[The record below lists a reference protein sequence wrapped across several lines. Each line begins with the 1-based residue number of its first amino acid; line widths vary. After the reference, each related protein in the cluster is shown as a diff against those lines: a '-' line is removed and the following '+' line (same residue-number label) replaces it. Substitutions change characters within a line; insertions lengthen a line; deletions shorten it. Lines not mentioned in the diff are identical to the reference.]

1 MIARARL
8 LILLC
13 SALLLGG
20 CGVRFAYSQLDWL
33 VPWYLRDYVSF
44 DAGQRSL
51 LDQRLAARLDWHCRA
66 HLPDYVG
73 LLRDARKEFLGGS
86 AEARRAAQVERMEK
100 RLRNWFGRLD
110 TGQRALVAAW
120 SDALQPTTE
129 QWLENRRQWQQGV
142 IDTLRVRH
150 DPQQFSARIAALR
163 APLDASAPAAHHAQV
178 AHNRQLTLQLLAD
191 VFNAA
196 SPAQRERLLAEID
209 GLAAQFDRTA
219 CAGPRVATA
228 G

>member
-1 MIARARL
+1 MATEIER
-8 LILLC
+8 
-13 SALLLGG
+13 ALLQSLSDLQ
-20 CGVRFAYSQLDWL
+20 REHERQL
-33 VPWYLRDYVSF
+33 
-44 DAGQRSL
+44 
-51 LDQRLAARLDWHCRA
+51 
-66 HLPDYVG
+66 
-73 LLRDARKEFLGGS
+73 
-86 AEARRAAQVERMEK
+86 
-100 RLRNWFGRLD
+100 N
-110 TGQRALVAAW
+110 AW

-129 QWLENRRQWQQGV
+129 QWLENRHQWQQGV

-209 GLAAQFDRTA
+209 GLAAQFDRMA